1 VKDFTSVEGDPVASE
16 TAHQQV
22 TSAVSDGWI
31 GAGSLTATILSAFL
45 IGYLLDK
52 WWGTDPWFTVFFIIV
67 GFVGGFFKMMA
78 WYKEQSGI

>member
-1 VKDFTSVEGDPVASE
+1 MNPQS
-16 TAHQQV
+16 AHQQV
-22 TSAVSDGWI
+22 TSAVSEGWI

-52 WWGTDPWFTVFFIIV
+52 WWGTDPWFTVSFIIV

>member
-1 VKDFTSVEGDPVASE
+1 VKDFTSVEGDPVASP

-22 TSAVSDGWI
+22 TAAVSDGWI

-52 WWGTDPWFTVFFIIV
+52 WWGTDPWFTVSFIIV